1 MPAPEAGDV
10 RTHGEVLALVT
21 HLAQNLASALAL
33 PYGVAS
39 LLLAGTDFDAETA
52 ALRASTP
59 SGLRRQLRKC
69 VGVAE
74 LAGDAALGKVE
85 ETTTGDDGCPY
96 CMDDLFSG
104 AADDAAVAPGW
115 CNHAAHR
122 SCWLEYLEHEVRANP
137 CHAPIVVYLTRC
149 PRVCGCVCMATW
161 QLVSG
166 AQRVCCMM
174 EDCTAVLTEPQIR
187 QLVSNYE
194 CARRGGNVHS
204 RLQSIHSRSC
214 PNMLPWLRCSQL
226 AA

>member
-59 SGLRRQLRKC
+59 SGLRRQLGKC

-85 ETTTGDDGCPY
+85 ETTNGDDGCPY

-104 AADDAAVAPGW
+104 ATDDAAVAPGW

-137 CHAPIVVYLTRC
+137 CRSPIVVYLTRC
-149 PRVCGCVCMATW
+149 HGVCGCVCMANVAACKRCPASV
-161 QLVSG
+161 LYDGGLHGRAYG
-166 AQRVCCMM
+166 AADPATSQ
-174 EDCTAVLTEPQIR
+174 
-187 QLVSNYE
+187 
-194 CARRGGNVHS
+194 
-204 RLQSIHSRSC
+204 QS
-214 PNMLPWLRCSQL
+214 
-226 AA
+226 

>member
-85 ETTTGDDGCPY
+85 ETTNGDDGCPY

-104 AADDAAVAPGW
+104 ATDDAAVAPGW

-137 CHAPIVVYLTRC
+137 CRSLSWCTSHDALA
-149 PRVCGCVCMATW
+149 CVAAWVWQTW

-187 QLVSNYE
+187 QLVSNHE

-204 RLQSIHSRSC
+204 RLQSIHSRPC

>member
-59 SGLRRQLRKC
+59 SGLRRQLGKC

-137 CHAPIVVYLTRC
+137 CHAPHRGVPHTMPSRVWLRVYGNVAACKRC
-149 PRVCGCVCMATW
+149 PASVLYDGGLHGRAYGAADPATSQ
-161 QLVSG
+161 QL
-166 AQRVCCMM
+166 
-174 EDCTAVLTEPQIR
+174 
-187 QLVSNYE
+187 
-194 CARRGGNVHS
+194 
-204 RLQSIHSRSC
+204 
-214 PNMLPWLRCSQL
+214 
-226 AA
+226 